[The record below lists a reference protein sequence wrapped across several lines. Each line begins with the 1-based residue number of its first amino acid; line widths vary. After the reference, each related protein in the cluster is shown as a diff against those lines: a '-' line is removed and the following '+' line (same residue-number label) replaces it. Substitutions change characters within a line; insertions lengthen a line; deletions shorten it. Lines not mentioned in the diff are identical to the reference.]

1 MMNGKTFVAEFIGTF
16 TLVFCGIGAIAVAS
30 EGSAGLLA
38 IALAHGLA
46 LAVMVTVTAAVSGGH
61 LNPAVSFGLWLAG
74 KLPLASLVGYV
85 IAQVLGALAATVV
98 ILAAMPEQVRAVA
111 FGTPALAPGVGVG
124 SALVLEAVLTFF
136 LVLTVFGTAV
146 DRRAP
151 RLGGLLIGLSVTMGI
166 LVAGPLTGGALNPAR
181 HLGPALVAG
190 GEYMAQAWL
199 YWVGPLAGGALAA
212 LAYRGVLEEPVQSPR
227 PLN

>member
-1 MMNGKTFVAEFIGTF
+1 MNGKAFVAEFIGTF

-30 EGSAGLLA
+30 AGSAGLLA

-46 LAVMVTVTAAVSGGH
+46 LVVMVTATAAVSGGH
-61 LNPAVSFGLWLAG
+61 LNPAVSFGVWLAG
-74 KLPLASLVGYV
+74 KLRFANLVGYV
-85 IAQVLGALAATVV
+85 IAQVLGALTATAL
-98 ILAAMPEQVRAVA
+98 ILAAMPEQVRAA
-111 FGTPALAPGVGVG
+111 SFGTPALAPGVSVG

-136 LVLTVFGTAV
+136 LVFTVFTTAI

-151 RLGGLLIGLSVTMGI
+151 RLGGLFIGLSVTMGI
-166 LVAGPLTGGALNPAR
+166 LVAGPLTGAALNPAR

-190 GEYMAQAWL
+190 GEFVAQAWI
-199 YWVGPLAGGALAA
+199 YWLGPLAGGALAA
-212 LAYRGVLEEPVQSPR
+212 LLYRGVIEERVETPR